1 MNVAPPEHRAQA
13 MAICIFSIHAFGDAI
28 SPPLM
33 GWLNDIAG
41 DPNAGFLSL
50 VVLLLAGATVWS
62 VGGKTLAADTK
73 S

>member
-1 MNVAPPEHRAQA
+1 
-13 MAICIFSIHAFGDAI
+13 
-28 SPPLM
+28 M